1 LSAEAKQAALE
12 FINWRMR
19 ALILERGYRY
29 DVMDA
34 VLRCQAANPA
44 KAQRYVDILS
54 AWVARADWM
63 SILPAYSRCVRI
75 TRDLSEIYP
84 IQENLFVE
92 PTEKELF
99 AALQRAQA
107 VLAGHDDLEA
117 ALEQV
122 RLLVPAIN
130 TFFDNVLVMAEYAA
144 LRQNRLG
151 LLQGIVALLRKHA
164 DLSALEGF

>member
-1 LSAEAKQAALE
+1 
-12 FINWRMR
+12 
-19 ALILERGYRY
+19 
-29 DVMDA
+29 
-34 VLRCQAANPA
+34 
-44 KAQRYVDILS
+44 
-54 AWVARADWM
+54 M

-75 TRDLSEIYP
+75 TRDLSETYP

-92 PTEKELF
+92 PTEKALF

-107 VLAGHDDLEA
+107 ALAGHDDLEA

-130 TFFDNVLVMAEYAA
+130 TFFDNVLVMAEDAA